1 MRGFLL
7 LIKNSFGFK
16 GRFLMSSDRV
26 VIIAGSVYGGTSS
39 KSPDGTTAQVGD
51 ESSADG
57 EVFNFCSISFGTRF
71 KQMPALVAFLAPIDA
86 SNGASYACNFVSW
99 QPDFSGV
106 TIKFRRLTGGAGYNA
121 SGLYFGFSVQ
131 GV

>member
-1 MRGFLL
+1 
-7 LIKNSFGFK
+7 
-16 GRFLMSSDRV
+16 MSPDRL

-39 KSPDGTTAQVGD
+39 KSPDGTTAHVSG

-57 EVFNFCSISFGTRF
+57 ESFNVCSISFGTPF

-86 SNGASYACNFVSW
+86 GIGASYACNYVSW

-106 TIKFRRLTGGAGYNA
+106 TMKFRRLTGSEGYNA
-121 SGLYFGFSVQ
+121 NLLYFGFSVQ